1 MNKWMEWF
9 TSAAPGWA
17 ANLVAALLIVL
28 AGSLLARLAVRAVK
42 RVFARSK
49 LKDEQLLIRLTLRAV
64 RASIMILAGIVALD
78 RIGISIAPFIAGLG
92 VGGLVLGFAFRDSL
106 SNFAAGLLILI
117 YRPFRLD
124 DVVDIGGNFGKVIDL
139 SIVNTTIKDFA
150 GPLIFLPNS
159 MVWGSK
165 ITNIS
170 RADFRRQIFTVSIS
184 YGDDQQRA
192 RELLAELVAGDERI
206 VKEPAPF
213 IRLGELADS
222 GVNFQIFV
230 YCKPSDFGSLLND
243 FYVRAKTVLEE
254 AGFTIPFPQRDVH
267 IYRELEGGAS

>member
-1 MNKWMEWF
+1 MNEWMEWF

-42 RVFARSK
+42 RIFARSK

-64 RASIMILAGIVALD
+64 RVSILILAGIVALD

-184 YGDDQQRA
+184 YGDDQRRA

-230 YCKPSDFGSLLND
+230 YCKPPDFGPLLND
-243 FYVRAKTVLEE
+243 FYIRAKTVLEE

-267 IYRELEGGAS
+267 IYRELEGGVS

>member
-1 MNKWMEWF
+1 MNEWMEWF

-17 ANLVAALLIVL
+17 ANLIAALLIVL

-42 RVFARSK
+42 RIFARSK
-49 LKDEQLLIRLTLRAV
+49 LKDEQLLIRLTLRAT

-184 YGDDQQRA
+184 YGDDQRRA

-230 YCKPSDFGSLLND
+230 YCKPSDFGPLLND
-243 FYVRAKTVLEE
+243 FYIRAKTVLEE